1 MFLVY
6 LWNTIFFW
14 NFELFHY
21 FSWKWQI
28 PRLKLIKKV
37 VFWKIHPFFGG
48 VWGFGPSEPGN
59 SQDTANAGNLG
70 GPGPV
75 GKGVFSKCSVR
86 NEGVPKN
93 AHNPVFSRSQ
103 PQISDKKLSK
113 IVNFLLKIVFFRLTC
128 GEYSLLSK
136 KYKKETFP
144 SFGWEMG
151 DNFSNHFFRKN
162 FLLNFFQLEKLM
174 FFWFCEIFW
183 KKCRIFSNK
192 L

>member
-14 NFELFHY
+14 NLGLFHY
-21 FSWKWQI
+21 FLWKWQI
-28 PRLKLIKKV
+28 PCLKLTKKV

-48 VWGFGPSEPGN
+48 VWGFRPPETGN

-75 GKGVFSKCSVR
+75 REGVFFKCVVR
-86 NEGVPKN
+86 NEEVSKN
-93 AHNPVFSRSQ
+93 AQNPVFSRSQ

-113 IVNFLLKIVFFRLTC
+113 IVNFLLKIAFFRLTY
-128 GEYSLLSK
+128 GKHPLLSK
-136 KYKKETFP
+136 KYKKGSFP
-144 SFGWEMG
+144 SFGWEMSS
-151 DNFSNHFFRKN
+151 NFSNYFFRKI
-162 FLLNFFQLEKLM
+162 FLLNFFQLENMM

-183 KKCRIFSNK
+183 KKYRIFSNK

>member
-14 NFELFHY
+14 NFGLFHY
-21 FSWKWQI
+21 FLWKWQI

-48 VWGFGPSEPGN
+48 VWGFGPPETGN

-75 GKGVFSKCSVR
+75 REGVLFKCFVR
-86 NEGVPKN
+86 NEEVSKN
-93 AHNPVFSRSQ
+93 AQNVVFSGSQ
-103 PQISDKKLSK
+103 PVILDKKGSK
-113 IVNFLLKIVFFRLTC
+113 NIHFLLKNVFFRLTY
-128 GEYSLLSK
+128 GERLTVHKKGKKHPFPSLLW
-136 KYKKETFP
+136 
-144 SFGWEMG
+144 GMNH
-151 DNFSNHFFRKN
+151 NFLNYFFRKN
-162 FLLNFFQLEKLM
+162 FLLNFFRPEKRR
-174 FFWFCEIFW
+174 FFWFCENFW